1 MAVRADDV
9 MLGRIILAGDA
20 GYVDVAR
27 TVGVANRLAGDVSG
41 TVGRQHLNRIAGR
54 ARETRQQIAGFHDA
68 IGELQ
73 KFDVH
78 EMIATVA
85 VRDPVAHHELAVDD
99 TDVVVTGTAGE
110 YRRIASIAAVD
121 VVVASGACDEIVAG
135 ATIDHIIV
143 RRCTEEPVLV
153 TGRVD
158 MDVADVEVERAG
170 RTRIGG
176 VGGGDGNA
184 VDQKVL
190 DMQRASRR
198 GVCQRDIDAGDRV
211 GVLEAHREGLVTRR
225 VDRRLEFQQ
234 SGYRL
239 AVDQNLRLGAN
250 VPDHRAVAHQG
261 NGRDGQSTGA
271 SGPADNDVIPGAAAN
286 DVVAQAG
293 LDDVVTAAEIDDVGD
308 R

>member
-1 MAVRADDV
+1 GMPDRFAGLRSRRIVDELIERTVDKAAQETEEMALCIIDGAVDRVIAIDGLLKGKVAVGKEAFDKNRMAVRADDV

-27 TVGVANRLAGDVSG
+27 TVGVANRLASDVSG
-41 TVGRQHLNRIAGR
+41 TVGRQHLNRIGRR
-54 ARETRQQIAGFHDA
+54 ARETRQQIAGFHGA
-68 IGELQ
+68 IAELQ

-121 VVVASGACDEIVAG
+121 VVVASGACDAIVAG
-135 ATIDHIIV
+135 ATVDHIIV

-170 RTRIGG
+170 R
-176 VGGGDGNA
+176 
-184 VDQKVL
+184 
-190 DMQRASRR
+190 
-198 GVCQRDIDAGDRV
+198 
-211 GVLEAHREGLVTRR
+211 
-225 VDRRLEFQQ
+225 
-234 SGYRL
+234 
-239 AVDQNLRLGAN
+239 
-250 VPDHRAVAHQG
+250 
-261 NGRDGQSTGA
+261 
-271 SGPADNDVIPGAAAN
+271 
-286 DVVAQAG
+286 
-293 LDDVVTAAEIDDVGD
+293 
-308 R
+308 